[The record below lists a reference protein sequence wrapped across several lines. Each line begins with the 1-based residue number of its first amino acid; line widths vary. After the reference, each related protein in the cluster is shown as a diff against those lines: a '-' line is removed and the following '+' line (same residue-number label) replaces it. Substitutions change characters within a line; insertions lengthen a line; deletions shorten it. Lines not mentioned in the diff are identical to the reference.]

1 MDSVFPPNES
11 WIIYRFSLSR
21 NQVTNQATAGA
32 GVGKVKEGHGM
43 IFQHKRA
50 DALNIV
56 TGGTSL
62 SPSQTETH
70 AHTQMRP
77 WFRTVSFSQTVAG
90 HAVVNRC

>member
-11 WIIYRFSLSR
+11 WIIYRFSLSQ
-21 NQVTNQATAGA
+21 NQVTNQAAAGA

-70 AHTQMRP
+70 AHTHTDEALIQY
-77 WFRTVSFSQTVAG
+77 SFI
-90 HAVVNRC
+90 